1 MNSETI
7 GRHLIIDGT
16 SSRTCILNDEA
27 QLARLLNEVIGLAGM
42 EILVPAKMVRVE
54 LNPDKTTETGGDD
67 GGVTGVAILSTSHV
81 SIHTWPLTNRFAFD
95 LYSCRDFQTIQIFN
109 RLKERL
115 GIVDAIV
122 QSTARKTPKPGSGIL
137 WQ

>member
-16 SSRTCILNDEA
+16 SSNPDVLNDEA
-27 QLARLLNEVIGLAGM
+27 LLAELLNGIIELAGM
-42 EILVPAKMVRVE
+42 DVLVPAKMVRVE
-54 LNPDKTTETGGDD
+54 LDPNKTTETGGDD

-109 RLKERL
+109 RLEERL
-115 GIVDAIV
+115 GIVLSLIH
-122 QSTARKTPKPGSGIL
+122 I
-137 WQ
+137 

>member
-16 SSRTCILNDEA
+16 SSRPDVLNDEA
-27 QLARLLNEVIGLAGM
+27 LLAGLLNGIIELAGM
-42 EILVPAKMVRVE
+42 DVLVPAKMVRVE
-54 LNPDKTTETGGDD
+54 LDPNKATETGGDD

-95 LYSCRDFQTIQIFN
+95 LYSCRDFQTVEIFN
-109 RLKERL
+109 RLEERL